1 MFACSVTGVGGVC
14 LSGLLLAGMGA
25 ACAVPAH
32 CHSCCHHLSI
42 HHGPNMRLPML
53 RGRVPEFVKEKRF
66 HNWLRDARDWAISR
80 NRYWGTPIPIWVSED
95 MEEVVV
101 VGSIQELADLSG
113 VTVED
118 LHRETLAAD
127 GREGG
132 GEGRE
137 RSRWR
142 GGRGVDGGEG
152 GLWIRGVMELTFSFD
167 ALIAIMC
174 MGTESR
180 YTCIIFIVHLN
191 LL

>member
-1 MFACSVTGVGGVC
+1 M
-14 LSGLLLAGMGA
+14 SGLLLAGMGA

-32 CHSCCHHLSI
+32 CHSCYYHLSI

-53 RGRVPEFVKEKRF
+53 RDRVPEFVKEKRF
-66 HNWLRDARDWAISR
+66 HNWLRDARDWAVSR

-127 GREGG
+127 GR

-137 RSRWR
+137 E
-142 GGRGVDGGEG
+142 GE
-152 GLWIRGVMELTFSFD
+152 E
-167 ALIAIMC
+167 
-174 MGTESR
+174 
-180 YTCIIFIVHLN
+180 
-191 LL
+191 